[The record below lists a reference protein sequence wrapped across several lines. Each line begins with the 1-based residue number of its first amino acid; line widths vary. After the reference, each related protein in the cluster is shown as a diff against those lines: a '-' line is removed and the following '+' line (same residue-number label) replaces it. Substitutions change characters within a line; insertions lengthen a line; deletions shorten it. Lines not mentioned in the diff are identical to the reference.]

1 MRASIDAAIEKYL
14 ESKSQK
20 QAENY
25 QRFYKLVANLAVIND
40 DIAGYIKSLNQC
52 KFNGYTQIIMY
63 GNLLHKIFEA
73 KILIFNKCNQ
83 EALILANSKSLED
96 EYKKQLK
103 DLNAKYHIEVIEKFK
118 EYRDTIGGHY
128 DADICDLVIQ
138 LGKCNG
144 KEILDLILNFQKYL
158 NEYIGIIYN
167 LGQSRA

>member
-40 DIAGYIKSLNQC
+40 DIAGYIKSLNKC
-52 KFNGYTQIIMY
+52 KFNGYTQIVMY

-103 DLNAKYHIEVIEKFK
+103 DINAKYHIEVI
-118 EYRDTIGGHY
+118 
-128 DADICDLVIQ
+128 
-138 LGKCNG
+138 
-144 KEILDLILNFQKYL
+144 
-158 NEYIGIIYN
+158 
-167 LGQSRA
+167 